1 MIPLFGRKSRRIDIS
16 PDEQRERQIEQVHSL
31 TYALLLDLV
40 AWFLD
45 LHEPVSESLFPEYH
59 LTEVRSLADPRQRL
73 NSYCSPRLLEAWEPV
88 RARWQERGI
97 RVKPDFG
104 TTATL
109 QIEGLDGEETPRA
122 VARFTDRSVV
132 ERGTQRQY
140 NSRDWVLTTWLRP
153 DLTRIEN
160 ATFQAAG
167 LDEPPPEPGRQR
179 QLGEHNR

>member
-1 MIPLFGRKSRRIDIS
+1 MFGKRGRRFDLS
-16 PDEQRERQIEQVHSL
+16 PDEARERQIEQVHSL

-45 LHEPVSESLFPEYH
+45 LQEPVSETLFPEYH
-59 LTEVRSLADPRQRL
+59 LAQVKHLPDPRERL
-73 NSYCSPRLLEAWEPV
+73 SAYCSPRLLEAWEPV
-88 RARWQERGI
+88 RARWQQRGI

-140 NSRDWVLTTWLRP
+140 NSRDWVLTAWLRP
-153 DLTRIEN
+153 DLSRIEN

-167 LDEPPPEPGRQR
+167 LEEPPPEPGRFR
-179 QLGEHNR
+179 ELGGHR

>member
-1 MIPLFGRKSRRIDIS
+1 MFSRKSRRFEVS

-45 LHEPVSESLFPEYH
+45 VREPVDEHLFPEYR
-59 LTEVRSLADPRQRL
+59 LARLKDLADPRERL
-73 NSYCSPRLLEAWEPV
+73 SAYCSPRLLAAWEPV
-88 RARWQERGI
+88 RARWVERGI

-109 QIEGLDGEETPRA
+109 QIEGLDGEEAPRA

-132 ERGTQRQY
+132 ERGAQRQY
-140 NSRDWVLTTWLRP
+140 NSRDWVLTAWLLP
-153 DLTRIEN
+153 DLSRIED
-160 ATFQAAG
+160 ATFRPAG
-167 LDEPPPEPGRQR
+167 EAEVIR
-179 QLGEHNR
+179 

>member
-1 MIPLFGRKSRRIDIS
+1 MFSRKSRRFEVS

-45 LHEPVSESLFPEYH
+45 IREPVSEQLFPEYR
-59 LTEVRSLADPRQRL
+59 LPRLKELADPRERL
-73 NSYCSPRLLEAWEPV
+73 SAYCSPQLLAAWEPV
-88 RARWQERGI
+88 RTRWLERGI

-109 QIEGLDGEETPRA
+109 QIEGLDGDETPRA

-132 ERGTQRQY
+132 ERGPQRQY
-140 NSRDWVLTTWLRP
+140 NSRDWVLTAWLRP
-153 DLTRIEN
+153 DLSRIED
-160 ATFQAAG
+160 ATFRPAGVEEAA
-167 LDEPPPEPGRQR
+167 R
-179 QLGEHNR
+179 

>member
-1 MIPLFGRKSRRIDIS
+1 MDIS

-45 LHEPVSESLFPEYH
+45 IREPVNERLFPEYGLTGVKH
-59 LTEVRSLADPRQRL
+59 LDDPRERL
-73 NSYCSPRLLEAWEPV
+73 RSYCSPRLLAAWEPV
-88 RARWQERGI
+88 RSRWLERGI

-109 QIEGLDGEETPRA
+109 QIEGLDGAESPRA

-132 ERGTQRQY
+132 ERGAQRQY
-140 NSRDWVLTTWLRP
+140 NSREWVLTTWLRP
-153 DLTRIEN
+153 DLGLIED
-160 ATFQAAG
+160 ATFRPVN
-167 LDEPPPEPGRQR
+167 DEPPGGGRR
-179 QLGEHNR
+179 LVP